1 MENIDLY
8 VESLIFASEVPIGAD
23 EIKNCVEALI
33 KNTVSKKQ
41 IEEIIQSLQ
50 IKYSREEFSFEIVNI
65 GNAYQFLTK
74 YEYYDLIGLLI
85 KIKSNKKLS
94 KSTLETLAVIAYQQP
109 VSKAEIEKVRGVN
122 CDYAVQK
129 LLEKDLVKIVGRSK
143 DPGRPLLYGSS
154 EKFMEHFGL
163 SSLQDLPKLKE
174 IISDDNI
181 IGNHEEDQQSE

>member
-129 LLEKDLVKIVGRSK
+129 LLEKDLIKIVGRSK

>member
-174 IISDDNI
+174 IISEDNH
-181 IGNHEEDQQSE
+181 IGNHEEDNQSE

>member
-1 MENIDLY
+1 MENLDLY
-8 VESLIFASEVPIGAD
+8 VESLIFASEVPISAD

-33 KNTVSKKQ
+33 KNPVSKNQ
-41 IEEIIQSLQ
+41 IEEIVQSLQ

-129 LLEKDLVKIVGRSK
+129 LLEKDLIKIVGRSK

-174 IISDDNI
+174 IISEDNQ
-181 IGNHEEDQQSE
+181 IGHHEEDNHNE

>member
-1 MENIDLY
+1 
-8 VESLIFASEVPIGAD
+8 LIFASEVPIGAD

-174 IISDDNI
+174 IISEDNH
-181 IGNHEEDQQSE
+181 IGNHEEDNQSE